1 MMDRPQCPSS
11 QPPPRPSPAA
21 EPPAQ
26 LGQIP
31 GVLAP
36 SALPERGQTLAPRP
50 SLFRASCWGPL
61 PTSPPPLLG
70 RPVAVAGAGPDR
82 RPASCS
88 PAGGAK
94 RLSCCRRRP
103 ENGGRGPE
111 YLNFFQLSAWCSRA
125 LKMPLS
131 IPHLICQCCFQCRSA
146 TQRRFFTTFSNRSG
160 HSNYYDLLGIKQ
172 DATMEEIKQAF
183 FTKSKKLHPDRDPN
197 NPNLHSQF
205 IQLNEA
211 YRVLSKEG
219 SRRLYDSQWAW
230 HATWPTAGRSPKNSP
245 FDFTE
250 PGPRSSASW
259 GPDKNTRYW
268 EQFHTHRAEAFSG
281 AQAKQR
287 QHWNRQLFGYCLLL
301 MLGSMAVH
309 YVAFRKLEEIHK
321 RFMDNKDELITS
333 IYNESKERARVN
345 GFQKQQEI
353 LRQKHAEFMQ
363 RHHIRHSKDSAQK

>member
-1 MMDRPQCPSS
+1 YLC
-11 QPPPRPSPAA
+11 
-21 EPPAQ
+21 
-26 LGQIP
+26 LF
-31 GVLAP
+31 
-36 SALPERGQTLAPRP
+36 
-50 SLFRASCWGPL
+50 SL
-61 PTSPPPLLG
+61 
-70 RPVAVAGAGPDR
+70 
-82 RPASCS
+82 
-88 PAGGAK
+88 
-94 RLSCCRRRP
+94 
-103 ENGGRGPE
+103 
-111 YLNFFQLSAWCSRA
+111 
-125 LKMPLS
+125 
-131 IPHLICQCCFQCRSA
+131 
-146 TQRRFFTTFSNRSG
+146 RSG

-230 HATWPTAGRSPKNSP
+230 HATRPTAEHSPISVP
-245 FDFTE
+245 L
-250 PGPRSSASW
+250 SLSSW

-333 IYNESKERARVN
+333 IYNESKERA
-345 GFQKQQEI
+345 
-353 LRQKHAEFMQ
+353 
-363 RHHIRHSKDSAQK
+363 